1 MINKNLYKDL
11 TPIQLNK
18 QLMLACT
25 GGDLD
30 KIKYL
35 LTDIDISS
43 SVNINVKN
51 NMDDNVLILATW
63 KGKLKVIKYL
73 LTSPDLK
80 EHADINHKNKHGY
93 NVLMMACEYEQVD
106 IIQFLIMDM
115 KIEIDALT
123 KVWLEGKN
131 NINKNYSSVLKV
143 IESRDLNNKLN
154 DGLPYADNNN
164 KKVKGNKI

>member
-1 MINKNLYKDL
+1 MINKNLYRDL

-43 SVNINVKN
+43 SVNINFKD
-51 NMDDNVLILATW
+51 NMGDNILIWAAW
-63 KGKLKVIKYL
+63 KGHVEVIKYL

-80 EHADINHKNKHGY
+80 EYPSVNDKNKHGY
-93 NVLMMACEYEQVD
+93 NVLMMACEYDKID
-106 IIQFLIMDM
+106 IVQFLIIDLGVKVDNET
-115 KIEIDALT
+115 KI
-123 KVWLEGKN
+123 WLEGKN
-131 NINKNYSSVLKV
+131 NMLKKYFSVLKL
-143 IESRDLNNKLN
+143 IELRDLNNKLN
-154 DGLPYADNNN
+154 DGLPYSDNNN
-164 KKVKGNKI
+164 KKIKGNKI